1 MKILMI
7 DLLLLL
13 LRHFSHVQ
21 LSATPW
27 TAAYQAPLSM
37 GFSRQEYWSGVP
49 LLSPYDRPT
58 YKQYIK
64 FIYTM
69 YDSNRSLFLS
79 WFDCWRLDYLTED
92 VCFLSFSHLTMNEMP
107 PPFHS
112 LAIKRK
118 IISLVIYHTIVSIK
132 NNYSIS
138 NSFFFLSF
146 NQTLTYLK
154 ARTSR
159 MVSLNVLCSY
169 ST

>member
-1 MKILMI
+1 
-7 DLLLLL
+7 
-13 LRHFSHVQ
+13 
-21 LSATPW
+21 
-27 TAAYQAPLSM
+27 
-37 GFSRQEYWSGVP
+37 
-49 LLSPYDRPT
+49 
-58 YKQYIK
+58 
-64 FIYTM
+64 
-69 YDSNRSLFLS
+69 
-79 WFDCWRLDYLTED
+79 
-92 VCFLSFSHLTMNEMP
+92 MP